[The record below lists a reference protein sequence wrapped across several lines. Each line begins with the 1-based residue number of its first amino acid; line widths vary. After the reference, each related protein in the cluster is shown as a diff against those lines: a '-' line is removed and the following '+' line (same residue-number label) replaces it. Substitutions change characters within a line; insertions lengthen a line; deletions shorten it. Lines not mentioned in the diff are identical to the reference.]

1 MKKKLVFALVL
12 SILFQGVMPYV
23 SMINQIYAQEILG
36 EVALPSRYDAR
47 ELGLVSPVKNQGRS
61 NACWAHAAMSSVE
74 TAFKKAGYN
83 TEDFYD
89 FSEGHLAV
97 NSSPLTDLQSGSTGY
112 DAINY
117 FSRLD
122 GPVKDGRY
130 PEDSEFY
137 EFSIARSGSGTL
149 FNGIPLLR
157 DVNQKKHMKFV
168 GDMIVISNKTDEIKR
183 YIMEYGSVMSSYYQ
197 ETHRLFGPVM
207 TETADNRS
215 RVENA
220 YHATSKRRANHAV
233 ILVGWDDN
241 IEIKES
247 LFSKKTVRGAYLVKN
262 SWGTQLK
269 GMDGYYW
276 MSYSSFGSDKNYV
289 FTNVSEKK
297 ENANVYLYDTY
308 GTSSLSG
315 VTVDEPENIF
325 LNLFERK
332 TENPERITDIP
343 LSIYQV
349 ENQEVD
355 YDIYIGQSNEE
366 DRNWINQEEN
376 FTLVRTDKAIN
387 RNGFYTIKLLDE
399 VTVSQKYFAV
409 KLVLRRNGTKTPSIG
424 NGKEVND
431 VKHNASYIFNAE
443 KGKFDLESS
452 YNLSLRAITEEVVS
466 SPVRNEIAE
475 ENQDMTEGS
484 RPEPEES
491 QERTEES
498 APKSEESPETAVESG
513 KTPEEKAETTE
524 GSEETSKEGVT
535 TSEEETST
543 GEQTEITE
551 NVQVVAEEEK
561 AENVQE
567 NDNSNE
573 VTEDNLSTSLSVQD
587 SAEQE
592 SSDTERAEL
601 NADTPLIPFIPV
613 NEETQSD
620 EENQEQVEVTQKP
633 ETLSS
638 RETKKTATADT
649 VGKLAEKE
657 TVAEKIREEITV
669 SYKDI
674 GEDSPYLEAIAFV
687 VKNRFMQGTDKEI
700 FSPEAKTTRAA
711 VVQVLYN
718 YRKQPAIPA
727 KHSFLDVARGSWYEK
742 AVVWAWQSGL
752 VSGMDKQ
759 KFAPEQNITTEQLAV
774 ILHHFDQLQEK
785 EKHKSLLPKG
795 KTDLSWQDY
804 WDEKAISPWAVDA
817 MKWLLEHNL
826 LPDDKEKVNPKA
838 EISRGELA
846 VILQKYVM
854 GMEKN

>member
-1 MKKKLVFALVL
+1 MKKKVALIL
-12 SILFQGVMPYV
+12 ALTFLFQGMPV
-23 SMINQIYAQEILG
+23 FMQKNDINASDS

-149 FNGIPLLR
+149 FDGIPLLR

-297 ENANVYLYDTY
+297 ENAHVYLYDTY

-431 VKHNASYIFNAE
+431 VKHNASYIFNHE

-452 YNLSLRAITEEVVS
+452 YNLSLRAITEEMVP
-466 SPVRNEIAE
+466 SPLENQIVE
-475 ENQDMTEGS
+475 EN
-484 RPEPEES
+484 PEIVEEN
-491 QERTEES
+491 T
-498 APKSEESPETAVESG
+498 PKSEESPATEKESMPKLEESSETAVESG
-513 KTPEEKAETTE
+513 KTEEENPETTE
-524 GSEETSKEGVT
+524 ESVETPKEGVT

-638 RETKKTATADT
+638 WETKKTATADT
-649 VGKLAEKE
+649 VGKQTAEEAAAVK
-657 TVAEKIREEITV
+657 KMREEITG

-674 GEDSPYLEAIAFV
+674 GEDSFYLDAIAFV
-687 VKNRFMQGTDKEI
+687 VKNRFMQGTDKES

-727 KHSFLDVARGSWYEK
+727 KHSFLDVAQGSWYEK

-752 VSGMDKQ
+752 VSGMGKQ

-785 EKHKSLLPKG
+785 EKHKSSLPKG

-826 LPDDKEKVNPKA
+826 LPNDKEKVNPKA